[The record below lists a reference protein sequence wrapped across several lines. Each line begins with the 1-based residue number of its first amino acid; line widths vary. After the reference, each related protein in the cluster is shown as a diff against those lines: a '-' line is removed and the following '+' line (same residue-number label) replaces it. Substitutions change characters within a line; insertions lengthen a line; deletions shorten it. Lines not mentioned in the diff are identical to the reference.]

1 MSNRSSTFLAFLTGI
16 AAGVMIGVLYAPD
29 KGKNTRDKL
38 SFRLTKYRDKLKELI
53 DELMEEK
60 HSSPNSAAKSE
71 GQKVINDAKE
81 KAEKLLGD
89 VEDLI
94 GQIKTK
100 K

>member
-1 MSNRSSTFLAFLTGI
+1 MSNRSNTFLAFLTGI
-16 AAGVMIGVLYAPD
+16 AAGVVIGVLYAPD

-38 SFRLTKYRDKLKELI
+38 SFQLTKYRDKLKELI
-53 DELMEEK
+53 DELMEGK
-60 HSSPNSAAKSE
+60 HIPPSAAKSE